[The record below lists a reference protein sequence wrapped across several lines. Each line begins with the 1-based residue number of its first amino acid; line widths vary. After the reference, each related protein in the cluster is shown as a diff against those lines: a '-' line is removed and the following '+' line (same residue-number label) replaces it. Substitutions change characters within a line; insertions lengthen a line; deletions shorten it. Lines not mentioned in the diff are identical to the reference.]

1 MFTFSSTGPYSKE
14 QIKLLKEMEE
24 KCNLLMKLDKYLF
37 NQKYIHL
44 IRFFYPVM
52 NFDNKKKKVV
62 LDWNKTDNS
71 LKQRLIHVSQY
82 LAPRNVYTLEGPDL
96 IRWFDN
102 LAAIQSKMTDWPEYN
117 AKQALRE
124 SSHVWSKTDPKI
136 VEDFIN

>member
-1 MFTFSSTGPYSKE
+1 MFTFSSTGAYSKE

-24 KCNLLMKLDKYLF
+24 KCNLLMKLDKDLF
-37 NQKYIHL
+37 NQQYIRL

-71 LKQRLIHVSQY
+71 LTQRLIHVSQH
-82 LAPRNVYTLEGPDL
+82 LALRGVYTLDGPDL

-102 LAAIQSKMTDWPEYN
+102 MAVIQSKMTD
-117 AKQALRE
+117 
-124 SSHVWSKTDPKI
+124 
-136 VEDFIN
+136 